1 MKKKSILPH
10 SKMLFLQL
18 VNSRIIGSLKEPKN
32 TFGKRACSNWDCDF
46 ASYVSEIKVKG
57 EVKTWWNEDTAPCIT
72 FSMVNYT
79 YCQAK

>member
-32 TFGKRACSNWDCDF
+32 TLAKEPVPFGIVALHPMLVRLR
-46 ASYVSEIKVKG
+46 
-57 EVKTWWNEDTAPCIT
+57 
-72 FSMVNYT
+72 
-79 YCQAK
+79 